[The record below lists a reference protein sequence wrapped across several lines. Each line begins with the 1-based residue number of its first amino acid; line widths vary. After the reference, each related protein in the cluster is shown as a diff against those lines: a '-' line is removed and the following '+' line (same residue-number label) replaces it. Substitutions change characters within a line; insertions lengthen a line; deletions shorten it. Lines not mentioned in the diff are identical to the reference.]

1 MAKFSLGKDKPKK
14 KKKSAKKTK
23 AKKAAPSASDSRKR
37 KKKGRDLAERAASV
51 EFVLPTTEWAEKR
64 IEEEGTGFW
73 TPQKGRNRILMLPS
87 VDPGRL
93 SPWVETRGHYLGG
106 QDVLKILGL
115 SERPEELPL
124 VQGCLRFHNDTACGN
139 CKLEKSLKKS
149 RRKAERDLGSSL
161 FANLQCFG
169 NIVDLKSKATLKKGP
184 QPYRFGW
191 TVEKALLGALEDGEI
206 FCDPRDLKVITIRK
220 EGEGRSTKYT
230 VRVTSKS
237 VASMLDISAKKM
249 KRLLET
255 WKEQLHDLDQY
266 MHPIPSPEEIKD
278 AHDVLLGSVQASASD
293 TSFEDDDADDDD
305 IPF

>member
-1 MAKFSLGKDKPKK
+1 M
-14 KKKSAKKTK
+14 
-23 AKKAAPSASDSRKR
+23 
-37 KKKGRDLAERAASV
+37 

-73 TPQKGRNRILMLPS
+73 SPQKGRNRILMLPS
-87 VDPGRL
+87 VDPNRL

-115 SERPEELPL
+115 SERPEELPM
-124 VQGCLRFHNDTACGN
+124 VQGCLRFHKDEPCAN
-139 CKLEKSLKKS
+139 CKLMNSLKKS
-149 RRKAERDLGSSL
+149 RRKSERDLGSAL

-206 FCDPRDLKVITIRK
+206 FCDPRDLKLITIRK
-220 EGEGRSTKYT
+220 EGEGISTKYT

-237 VASMLDISAKKM
+237 VASHLGISSKKM
-249 KRLLET
+249 QKLIAR
-255 WKEQLHDLDQY
+255 WRDQLHDLDQF
-266 MHPIPSPEEIKD
+266 MHPIPSKEEIKD
-278 AHDVLLGSVQASASD
+278 AHDVLLGSAQASATD
-293 TSFEDDDADDDD
+293 TDFEDDGDDDD